1 VILDNKLIQITNS
14 SVTTAHSNSSDAYGY
29 ITFSLREGSENQ
41 TMAKKAKAIV
51 VDPKL
56 CKGCHICI
64 SVCPHGVLK
73 KSEVVDNR
81 GFFLPRVIDLEACK
95 VCKLCE
101 LECPDFAIS
110 VAAIDE

>member
-1 VILDNKLIQITNS
+1 MRVDL
-14 SVTTAHSNSSDAYGY
+14 
-29 ITFSLREGSENQ
+29 ENPV
-41 TMAKKAKAIV
+41 MAKKAKAIV

-81 GFFLPRVIDLEACK
+81 GFFLPRVVDLEACK
-95 VCKLCE
+95 VCTLCE
-101 LECPDFAIS
+101 MECPDFAIS
-110 VAAIDE
+110 VASIDE

>member
-1 VILDNKLIQITNS
+1 MIM
-14 SVTTAHSNSSDAYGY
+14 
-29 ITFSLREGSENQ
+29 REDSENL

-51 VDPKL
+51 VDPKM

-64 SVCPHGVLK
+64 SVCPHGVLR
-73 KSEVVDNR
+73 KSEAVDNR
-81 GFFLPRVIDLEACK
+81 GFYLPRVVDIEACI

-101 LECPDFAIS
+101 MECPDFAIS